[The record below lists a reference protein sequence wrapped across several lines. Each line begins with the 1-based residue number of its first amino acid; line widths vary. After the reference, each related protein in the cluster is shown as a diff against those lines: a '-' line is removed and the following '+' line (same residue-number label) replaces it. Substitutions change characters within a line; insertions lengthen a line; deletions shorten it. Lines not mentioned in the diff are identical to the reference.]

1 MTMWRSKMIFPISN
15 AHTVEALR
23 HTNAWKRATITHKRV
38 ERLITRKRVESV
50 LRVRLR
56 GKLFSSFL
64 MIP

>member
-1 MTMWRSKMIFPISN
+1 MIFPISN
-15 AHTVEALR
+15 AHTAKALR

-56 GKLFSSFL
+56 DQLFSSFL

>member
-1 MTMWRSKMIFPISN
+1 MIFPISN
-15 AHTVEALR
+15 AHTVKALR
-23 HTNAWKRATITHKRV
+23 HTNAWKRAIITHKRV